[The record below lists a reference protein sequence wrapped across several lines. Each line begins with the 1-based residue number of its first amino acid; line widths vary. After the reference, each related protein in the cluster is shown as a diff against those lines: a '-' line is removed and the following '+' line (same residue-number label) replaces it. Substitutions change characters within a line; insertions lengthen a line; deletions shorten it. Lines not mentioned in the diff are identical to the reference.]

1 MNINDKLIFIKSK
14 NPIFQ
19 KFFKKK
25 NITKIKYNSY
35 LINLMIKSNTS
46 KTISRSSEAHDA
58 PNPVSNILPE
68 IYEVGSH
75 IDRKYER
82 NFGCTRQQG
91 PCYCVYASSFYEL
104 FTRNNVT
111 ISRR

>member
-1 MNINDKLIFIKSK
+1 
-14 NPIFQ
+14 
-19 KFFKKK
+19 
-25 NITKIKYNSY
+25 
-35 LINLMIKSNTS
+35 MIKSTNTS